1 MIKDLLKK
9 ELIFDGIKVNGGNKE
24 EALKVISELVVNSS
38 DVSVQE
44 LLNGFLKREE
54 ESSTGFGGYVAIP
67 HTKLEG
73 VKNPFIAIVR
83 FENDI
88 EWESLDDEPVRVAL
102 ALVMPATDEDNIHL
116 QVISKFA
123 RKLMDDDFVEVLLNE
138 KDKENLYSFIIDEM
152 EG

>member
-102 ALVMPATDEDNIHL
+102 ALVMPSTDKENIHL

>member
-9 ELIFDGIKVNGGNKE
+9 ELIFDGIKVNSGNKE

-102 ALVMPATDEDNIHL
+102 ALVMPSTDEENIHL

-138 KDKENLYSFIIDEM
+138 KDKENLYSFITDEM

>member
-1 MIKDLLKK
+1 MIKNLLKK

-24 EALKVISELVVNSS
+24 EALRVISDLVVTSS
-38 DVSVQE
+38 DVCSQD

-54 ESSTGFGGYVAIP
+54 ESSTGFGGYVAIQ

-73 VKNPFIAIVR
+73 VKNQFISIVK

-88 EWESLDDEPVRVAL
+88 EWESLDDEPVKVAI
-102 ALVMPATDEDNIHL
+102 ALVMPATDEGNIHL
-116 QVISKFA
+116 QIISKFA

-138 KDKENLYSFIIDEM
+138 SDKENLYNYIISEM

>member
-9 ELIFDGIKVNGGNKE
+9 ELIFDGIKVNGGNKK